1 MTLQELIEK
10 KKSEPIYIDSSA
22 KIRDA
27 VVIMCQNQVGSL
39 LIESKKG
46 NLKGIITER
55 DILRF
60 CSTRSCDLE
69 TAEVEEIMTKD
80 PITAPPDCSNDEAM
94 TLMTERRFRHL
105 PIVEDGKTIGI
116 VSIGD
121 LVKARLEDVT
131 VEVKYLREY
140 INS

>member
-1 MTLQELIEK
+1 MTLQALIEK
-10 KKSEPIYIDSSA
+10 KAEPLYIDTSA

-27 VVIMCQNQVGSL
+27 VVLMCQNKVGSL
-39 LIESKKG
+39 LIQSSKGK
-46 NLKGIITER
+46 LKGIITER

-69 TAEVEEIMTKD
+69 TAEVGEIMTQD
-80 PITAPPDCSNDEAM
+80 PITAPPDCSNEEAM

-105 PIVEDGKTIGI
+105 PVVEDDKILGI

-131 VEVKYLREY
+131 VEVRYLRDY